1 MAIAVEN
8 FFLDNTTQGTLQ
20 TRVQQMIASGIL
32 SGRFERGEKLPSTRK
47 LANHLGVSRI
57 TVSLAFNELQS
68 NDYLTSKDR
77 SGFYVSKNAPPP
89 PTFSIKTGNQDKVD
103 WAKMIGQRFSIENW
117 PSKPQ
122 NWSSFPYPFIYG
134 QTDQS
139 LFDHSNWRQCALMAL
154 GAKDFSSLTSDYYD
168 QDDIEL
174 IEFILRHSLPRR
186 GITASTDQVLVTMG
200 AQNALWLAAQVLLNQ
215 RRTAAI
221 ENPSY
226 PPLRDIL
233 EQSRCH
239 VAPVNLDE
247 YGLIPDQ
254 IPKETSVIFAT
265 PSHQCPTT
273 ITMPLERRQQLL
285 EIASNLD
292 ALIVEDDYEFEI
304 SSKKSASPALK
315 SLDSEG
321 RVIYVGSFSKSLFPG
336 LRLGYLVGSKPFI
349 SEARAL
355 RASVLRH
362 PPGHIQRTAAHFLR
376 LGHYDALINRMAKQ
390 YSIRRSIMATAIKK
404 YHLEIAG
411 NTSPQGGSSFWMKAP
426 KKLDTDILASRLI
439 KNGVL
444 IEPGKNFFAPPDQPE
459 NYFRLAFSSI
469 NEEKIE
475 NGIRIVA
482 ENIMKL
488 TGSN

>member
-1 MAIAVEN
+1 MAIPVEN
-8 FFLDNTTQGTLQ
+8 FFLDNTTPGTLQ

-32 SGRFERGEKLPSTRK
+32 SGRFEQGEKLPSTRK
-47 LANHLGVSRI
+47 LAEYLGVSRI
-57 TVSLAFNELQS
+57 TVSLAFTELQS
-68 NDYLTSKDR
+68 NDYLISKDR

-89 PTFSIKTGNQDKVD
+89 PSFSEKIGVRDTVD
-103 WAKMIGQRFSIENW
+103 WSKMIGQRFSIENW
-117 PSKPQ
+117 PAKPQ
-122 NWSSFPYPFIYG
+122 NWSSFPFPFIYG
-134 QTDQS
+134 QTDPS

-200 AQNALWLAAQVLLNQ
+200 AQNALWLATQVLLNQ

-233 EQSRCH
+233 DQSRCH
-239 VAPVNLDE
+239 VKAVNLDH

-254 IPKETSVIFAT
+254 IPKETSVIFTT

-273 ITMPLERRQQLL
+273 ITMPLNRRQQLL
-285 EIASNLD
+285 ETASKLD
-292 ALIVEDDYEFEI
+292 ALVVEDDYEFEI

-315 SLDSEG
+315 SLDSDG

-336 LRLGYLVGSKPFI
+336 LRLGYLVGSAPFI

-390 YSIRRSIMATAIKK
+390 YSLRRSTMAAAIKK
-404 YHLEIAG
+404 YQLEIAG
-411 NTSPQGGSSFWMKAP
+411 NSSPEGGSSFWMKAP
-426 KKLDTDILASRLI
+426 KDLDTGILAKSLM
-439 KNGVL
+439 KSGVL
-444 IEPGKNFFAPPDQPE
+444 IEPGKNFFSPTNQLVH
-459 NYFRLAFSSI
+459 YYRLAFSSI

-475 NGIRIVA
+475 GGIKLVA
-482 ENIMKL
+482 SFIKKL
-488 TGSN
+488 TV

>member
-1 MAIAVEN
+1 MAIPVEN
-8 FFLDNTTQGTLQ
+8 FFLDNTTPGTLQ

-32 SGRFERGEKLPSTRK
+32 SGRFEQGEKLPSTRK
-47 LANHLGVSRI
+47 LAEYLGVSRI
-57 TVSLAFNELQS
+57 TVSLAFTELQS
-68 NDYLTSKDR
+68 NDYLISKDR

-89 PTFSIKTGNQDKVD
+89 PSFSEKIGVRDTVD
-103 WAKMIGQRFSIENW
+103 WSKMIGQRFSIENW
-117 PSKPQ
+117 PAKPQ
-122 NWSSFPYPFIYG
+122 NWSSFPFPFIYG
-134 QTDQS
+134 QTDPS

-200 AQNALWLAAQVLLNQ
+200 AQNALWLATQVLLNQ

-233 EQSRCH
+233 DQSRCH
-239 VAPVNLDE
+239 VKAVNLDH

-254 IPKETSVIFAT
+254 IPKETSVIFTT

-273 ITMPLERRQQLL
+273 ITMPLIRRQQLL
-285 EIASNLD
+285 ETASKLD
-292 ALIVEDDYEFEI
+292 ALVVEDDYEFEI

-315 SLDSEG
+315 SLDSDG

-336 LRLGYLVGSKPFI
+336 LRLGYLVGSAPFI

-390 YSIRRSIMATAIKK
+390 YSIRRSTMAAAIKK
-404 YHLEIAG
+404 YQLEIAG
-411 NTSPQGGSSFWMKAP
+411 NSSPEGGSSFWMKAP
-426 KKLDTDILASRLI
+426 KDLDTEILAKSLM

-444 IEPGKNFFAPPDQPE
+444 IEPGKNFFAPPNQLE
-459 NYFRLAFSSI
+459 NYYRLAFSSI

-475 NGIRIVA
+475 GGIKLVA
-482 ENIMKL
+482 DLIKKF
-488 TGSN
+488 TD

>member
-1 MAIAVEN
+1 MAIPVEN
-8 FFLDNTTQGTLQ
+8 FFLDNTTPGTLQ

-32 SGRFERGEKLPSTRK
+32 SGRFEQGEKLPSTRK
-47 LANHLGVSRI
+47 LAEYLGVSRI
-57 TVSLAFNELQS
+57 TVSLAFTELQS
-68 NDYLTSKDR
+68 NDYLISKDR

-89 PTFSIKTGNQDKVD
+89 PSFSEKIGVRDTVD
-103 WAKMIGQRFSIENW
+103 WSKMIGQRFSIENW
-117 PSKPQ
+117 PAKPQ
-122 NWSSFPYPFIYG
+122 NWSSFPFPFIYG
-134 QTDQS
+134 QTDPS

-200 AQNALWLAAQVLLNQ
+200 AQNALWLATQVLLNQ

-233 EQSRCH
+233 DQSRCH
-239 VAPVNLDE
+239 VKAVNLDH

-254 IPKETSVIFAT
+254 IPKETSVIFTT

-273 ITMPLERRQQLL
+273 ITMPLNRRQQLL
-285 EIASNLD
+285 ETASKLN
-292 ALIVEDDYEFEI
+292 ALVVEDDYEFEI

-315 SLDSEG
+315 SLDRDG

-336 LRLGYLVGSKPFI
+336 LRLGYLVGSAPFI

-390 YSIRRSIMATAIKK
+390 YSIRRSTMAAAIKK
-404 YHLEIAG
+404 YQLEIAG
-411 NTSPQGGSSFWMKAP
+411 NSSPEGGSSFWMKAP
-426 KKLDTDILASRLI
+426 KDLDTEILAKSLM

-444 IEPGKNFFAPPDQPE
+444 IEPGKNFFAPPNQLE
-459 NYFRLAFSSI
+459 NYYRLAFSSI

-475 NGIRIVA
+475 GGIKLVA
-482 ENIMKL
+482 DLIKKF
-488 TGSN
+488 TD

>member
-1 MAIAVEN
+1 MAIPVEN
-8 FFLDNTTQGTLQ
+8 FFLDNTTPGTLQ

-32 SGRFERGEKLPSTRK
+32 SGRFEQGEKLPSTRK
-47 LANHLGVSRI
+47 LAEYLGVSRI
-57 TVSLAFNELQS
+57 TVSLAFTELQS
-68 NDYLTSKDR
+68 NDYLISKDR

-89 PTFSIKTGNQDKVD
+89 PSFSEKIGVRDTVD
-103 WAKMIGQRFSIENW
+103 WSKMIGQRFSIENW
-117 PSKPQ
+117 PAKPQ
-122 NWSSFPYPFIYG
+122 NWSSFPFPFIYG
-134 QTDQS
+134 QTDPS

-200 AQNALWLAAQVLLNQ
+200 AQNALWLATQVLLNQ

-233 EQSRCH
+233 DQSRCH
-239 VAPVNLDE
+239 VKAVNLDH

-254 IPKETSVIFAT
+254 IPKETSVIFTT

-273 ITMPLERRQQLL
+273 ITMPLNRRQQLL
-285 EIASNLD
+285 ETASKLD
-292 ALIVEDDYEFEI
+292 ALVVEDDYEFEI

-315 SLDSEG
+315 SLDSDG

-336 LRLGYLVGSKPFI
+336 LRLGYLVGSAPFI

-390 YSIRRSIMATAIKK
+390 YSIRRSKMAAAIKK
-404 YHLEIAG
+404 HRLEIAG
-411 NTSPQGGSSFWMKAP
+411 NSSPEGGSSFWMKAP
-426 KKLDTDILASRLI
+426 KDLDTEILAKSLM

-444 IEPGKNFFAPPDQPE
+444 IEPGKKFFAPPNQLE
-459 NYFRLAFSSI
+459 NYYRLAFSSI

-475 NGIRIVA
+475 GGIKLVA
-482 ENIMKL
+482 DLIKKF
-488 TGSN
+488 TD

>member
-1 MAIAVEN
+1 MAIPVEN
-8 FFLDNTTQGTLQ
+8 FFLDNTTPGTLQ

-32 SGRFERGEKLPSTRK
+32 SGRFEKGDKLPSTRK
-47 LANHLGVSRI
+47 LAEYLGVSRI
-57 TVSLAFNELQS
+57 TISLAFTELQS
-68 NDYLTSKDR
+68 NDYLISKDR

-89 PTFSIKTGNQDKVD
+89 PSFSDKIGVRDTVD
-103 WAKMIGQRFSIENW
+103 WSKMIGQRFSIENW
-117 PSKPQ
+117 PAKPQ
-122 NWSSFPYPFIYG
+122 NWSSFPFPFIYG
-134 QTDQS
+134 QTDPS

-200 AQNALWLAAQVLLNQ
+200 AQNALWLATQVLLNQ

-233 EQSRCH
+233 DQSRCH
-239 VAPVNLDE
+239 VKAVNLDH

-254 IPKETSVIFAT
+254 IPKETSVIFTT

-273 ITMPLERRQQLL
+273 ITMPLNRRQQLL
-285 EIASNLD
+285 ETASKLD
-292 ALIVEDDYEFEI
+292 ALVVEDDYEFEI

-315 SLDSEG
+315 SLDSDG

-336 LRLGYLVGSKPFI
+336 LRLGYLVGSAPFI

-390 YSIRRSIMATAIKK
+390 YSIRRSTMAAAIKK
-404 YHLEIAG
+404 YQLEIAG
-411 NTSPQGGSSFWMKAP
+411 NSSPEGGSSFWMKAP
-426 KKLDTDILASRLI
+426 KDLDTEILAKSLM

-444 IEPGKNFFAPPDQPE
+444 IEPGKNFFAPPNQLE
-459 NYFRLAFSSI
+459 NYYRLAFSSI

-475 NGIRIVA
+475 GGIKLVA
-482 ENIMKL
+482 DLIKKF
-488 TGSN
+488 TD

>member
-1 MAIAVEN
+1 MAIPVEN
-8 FFLDNTTQGTLQ
+8 FFLDNTTPGTLQ

-32 SGRFERGEKLPSTRK
+32 SGRFEQGEKLPSTRK
-47 LANHLGVSRI
+47 LAEYLGVSRI
-57 TVSLAFNELQS
+57 TVSLAFTELQS
-68 NDYLTSKDR
+68 NDYLISKDR

-89 PTFSIKTGNQDKVD
+89 PSFSEKIGVRDTVD
-103 WAKMIGQRFSIENW
+103 WSKMIGQRFSIENW
-117 PSKPQ
+117 PAKPQ
-122 NWSSFPYPFIYG
+122 NWSSFPFPFIYG
-134 QTDQS
+134 QTDPS

-200 AQNALWLAAQVLLNQ
+200 AQNALWLATQVLLNQ

-233 EQSRCH
+233 DQSRCH
-239 VAPVNLDE
+239 VKAVNLDH

-254 IPKETSVIFAT
+254 IPKETSVIFTT

-273 ITMPLERRQQLL
+273 ITMPLNRRQQLL
-285 EIASNLD
+285 ETASKLD
-292 ALIVEDDYEFEI
+292 ALVVEDDYEFEI
-304 SSKKSASPALK
+304 SSKKLASPALK
-315 SLDSEG
+315 SLDSDG

-336 LRLGYLVGSKPFI
+336 LRLGYLVGSAPFI

-390 YSIRRSIMATAIKK
+390 YSIRRSTMAEAIKK
-404 YHLEIAG
+404 YQLEIAG
-411 NTSPQGGSSFWMKAP
+411 NSSPEGGSSFWMKAP
-426 KKLDTDILASRLI
+426 KDLDTEILAKSLM

-444 IEPGKNFFAPPDQPE
+444 IEPGKNFFAPPNQLE
-459 NYFRLAFSSI
+459 NYYRLAFSSI

-475 NGIRIVA
+475 GGIKLVA
-482 ENIMKL
+482 DFIKKF
-488 TGSN
+488 TD

>member
-1 MAIAVEN
+1 MAIPVEN
-8 FFLDNTTQGTLQ
+8 FFLDNTTPGTLQ

-32 SGRFERGEKLPSTRK
+32 SGRFEQGEKLPSTRK
-47 LANHLGVSRI
+47 LAEYLGVSRI
-57 TVSLAFNELQS
+57 TVSLAFTELQS
-68 NDYLTSKDR
+68 NDYLISKDR

-89 PTFSIKTGNQDKVD
+89 PSFSEKIGVRDTVD
-103 WAKMIGQRFSIENW
+103 WSKMIGQRFSIENW
-117 PSKPQ
+117 PAKPK
-122 NWSSFPYPFIYG
+122 NWSSFPFPFIYG
-134 QTDQS
+134 QTDPS

-200 AQNALWLAAQVLLNQ
+200 AQNALWLATQVLLNQ

-233 EQSRCH
+233 DQSRCH
-239 VAPVNLDE
+239 VKAVNLDQ

-254 IPKETSVIFAT
+254 IPKETSVIFTT

-273 ITMPLERRQQLL
+273 ITMPLNRRQQLL
-285 EIASNLD
+285 ETASKLD
-292 ALIVEDDYEFEI
+292 ALVVEDDYEFEI

-315 SLDSEG
+315 SLDSDG

-336 LRLGYLVGSKPFI
+336 LRLGYLVGSAPFI

-390 YSIRRSIMATAIKK
+390 YSIRRSTMAAAIKK
-404 YHLEIAG
+404 YQLEIAG
-411 NTSPQGGSSFWMKAP
+411 NSSPEGGSSFWMKAP
-426 KKLDTDILASRLI
+426 KDLDTEILAKSLM

-444 IEPGKNFFAPPDQPE
+444 IEPGKNFFAPPNQLE
-459 NYFRLAFSSI
+459 NYYRLAFSSI

-475 NGIRIVA
+475 GGIKLVA
-482 ENIMKL
+482 DLIKKF
-488 TGSN
+488 TD

>member
-1 MAIAVEN
+1 MAIPVEN
-8 FFLDNTTQGTLQ
+8 FFLDNTTPGTLQ

-32 SGRFERGEKLPSTRK
+32 SGRFEQGEKLPSTRK
-47 LANHLGVSRI
+47 LAEYLGVSRI
-57 TVSLAFNELQS
+57 TVSLAFTELQS
-68 NDYLTSKDR
+68 NDYLISKDR

-89 PTFSIKTGNQDKVD
+89 PSFSEKIGVRDTVD
-103 WAKMIGQRFSIENW
+103 WSKMIGQRFSIENW
-117 PSKPQ
+117 PAKPQ
-122 NWSSFPYPFIYG
+122 NWSSFPFPFIYG
-134 QTDQS
+134 QTDPS

-200 AQNALWLAAQVLLNQ
+200 AQNALWLATQVLLNQ

-233 EQSRCH
+233 DQSRCH
-239 VAPVNLDE
+239 VKAVNLDH

-254 IPKETSVIFAT
+254 IPKETSVIFTT

-273 ITMPLERRQQLL
+273 ITMPLNRRQQLL
-285 EIASNLD
+285 ETASKLD
-292 ALIVEDDYEFEI
+292 ALVVEDDYEFEI

-315 SLDSEG
+315 SLDSDG

-336 LRLGYLVGSKPFI
+336 LRLGYLVGSAPFI

-376 LGHYDALINRMAKQ
+376 LGHYDALINRMSKQ
-390 YSIRRSIMATAIKK
+390 YSIRRSKMAAAIKK
-404 YHLEIAG
+404 YQLEIAG
-411 NTSPQGGSSFWMKAP
+411 NSSPEGGSSFWMKAP
-426 KKLDTDILASRLI
+426 KDLDTEILAKSLM

-444 IEPGKNFFAPPDQPE
+444 IEPGKNFFAPPNQLE
-459 NYFRLAFSSI
+459 NYYRLAFSSI

-475 NGIRIVA
+475 GGIKLVA
-482 ENIMKL
+482 DLIKKF
-488 TGSN
+488 TD

>member
-1 MAIAVEN
+1 MAIPVEN
-8 FFLDNTTQGTLQ
+8 FFLDNTTPGTLQ

-32 SGRFERGEKLPSTRK
+32 SGRFEQGEKLPSTRK
-47 LANHLGVSRI
+47 LAEYLGVSRI
-57 TVSLAFNELQS
+57 TVSLAFTELQS
-68 NDYLTSKDR
+68 NDYLISKDR

-89 PTFSIKTGNQDKVD
+89 PSFSEKIGVRDTVD
-103 WAKMIGQRFSIENW
+103 WSKMIGQRFSIENW
-117 PSKPQ
+117 PAKPQ
-122 NWSSFPYPFIYG
+122 NWSSFPFPFIYG
-134 QTDQS
+134 QTDPS

-200 AQNALWLAAQVLLNQ
+200 AQNALWLATQVLLNQ

-233 EQSRCH
+233 DQSRCH
-239 VAPVNLDE
+239 VKAVNLDH

-254 IPKETSVIFAT
+254 IPKETSVIFTT

-273 ITMPLERRQQLL
+273 ITMPLNRRQQLL
-285 EIASNLD
+285 ETASKLN
-292 ALIVEDDYEFEI
+292 ALVVEDDYEFEI

-315 SLDSEG
+315 SLDSDG

-336 LRLGYLVGSKPFI
+336 LRLGYLVGSAPFI

-390 YSIRRSIMATAIKK
+390 YSIRRSTMAEAIKK
-404 YHLEIAG
+404 YQLEIAG
-411 NTSPQGGSSFWMKAP
+411 NSSPEGGSSFWMKAP
-426 KKLDTDILASRLI
+426 KDLDTEILAKSLM

-444 IEPGKNFFAPPDQPE
+444 IEPGKNFFAPPNQLE
-459 NYFRLAFSSI
+459 NYYRLAFSSI

-475 NGIRIVA
+475 GGIKLVA
-482 ENIMKL
+482 DFIKKF
-488 TGSN
+488 TD

>member
-1 MAIAVEN
+1 MAIPVEN
-8 FFLDNTTQGTLQ
+8 FFLDNTTPGTLQ

-32 SGRFERGEKLPSTRK
+32 SGRFEQGEKLPSTRK
-47 LANHLGVSRI
+47 LAEYLGVSRI
-57 TVSLAFNELQS
+57 TVSLAFTELQS
-68 NDYLTSKDR
+68 NDYLISKDR

-89 PTFSIKTGNQDKVD
+89 PSFSEEIGVRDTVD
-103 WAKMIGQRFSIENW
+103 WSKMIGQRFSIENW
-117 PSKPQ
+117 PAKPK
-122 NWSSFPYPFIYG
+122 NWSSFPCPFIYG
-134 QTDQS
+134 QTDPS

-200 AQNALWLAAQVLLNQ
+200 AQNALWLATQVLLNQ

-233 EQSRCH
+233 DQSRCH
-239 VAPVNLDE
+239 VKAVNLDH

-254 IPKETSVIFAT
+254 IPKETSVIFTT

-273 ITMPLERRQQLL
+273 ITMPLNRRQQLL
-285 EIASNLD
+285 ETASKLD
-292 ALIVEDDYEFEI
+292 ALVVEDDYEFEI

-315 SLDSEG
+315 SLDSDG

-336 LRLGYLVGSKPFI
+336 LRLGYLVGSAPFI

-390 YSIRRSIMATAIKK
+390 YSIRRSTMAAAIKK
-404 YHLEIAG
+404 YQLEIAG
-411 NTSPQGGSSFWMKAP
+411 NSSPEGGSSFWMKAP
-426 KKLDTDILASRLI
+426 KDLDTEILAKSLM

-444 IEPGKNFFAPPDQPE
+444 IEPGKNFFAPPNQLE
-459 NYFRLAFSSI
+459 NYYRLAFSSI

-475 NGIRIVA
+475 GGIKLVA
-482 ENIMKL
+482 DLIKKF
-488 TGSN
+488 TD

>member
-1 MAIAVEN
+1 MAIPVEN
-8 FFLDNTTQGTLQ
+8 FFLDNTTPGTLQ

-32 SGRFERGEKLPSTRK
+32 SGRFEQGEKLPSTRK
-47 LANHLGVSRI
+47 LAEYLGVSRI
-57 TVSLAFNELQS
+57 TVSLAFTELQS
-68 NDYLTSKDR
+68 NDYLISKDR

-89 PTFSIKTGNQDKVD
+89 PSFSEKIGVRDTVD
-103 WAKMIGQRFSIENW
+103 WSKMIGQRFSIENW
-117 PSKPQ
+117 PAKPQ
-122 NWSSFPYPFIYG
+122 NWSSFPFPFIDA
-134 QTDQS
+134 QTDPS

-200 AQNALWLAAQVLLNQ
+200 AQNALWLATQVLLNQ

-233 EQSRCH
+233 DQSRCH
-239 VAPVNLDE
+239 VKAVNLDH

-254 IPKETSVIFAT
+254 IPKETSVIFTT

-273 ITMPLERRQQLL
+273 ITMPLNRRQQLL
-285 EIASNLD
+285 ETASKLD
-292 ALIVEDDYEFEI
+292 ALVVEDDYEFEI

-315 SLDSEG
+315 SLDSDG

-336 LRLGYLVGSKPFI
+336 LRLGYLVGSAPFI

-390 YSIRRSIMATAIKK
+390 YSIRRSTMAAAIKK
-404 YHLEIAG
+404 HQLEIAG
-411 NTSPQGGSSFWMKAP
+411 NSSPEGGSSFWMKAP
-426 KKLDTDILASRLI
+426 KDLDTEILAKSLM

-444 IEPGKNFFAPPDQPE
+444 IEPGKNFFAPPNQLE
-459 NYFRLAFSSI
+459 NYYRLAFSSI

-475 NGIRIVA
+475 GGIKLVA
-482 ENIMKL
+482 DLIKKF
-488 TGSN
+488 TD

>member
-1 MAIAVEN
+1 MAIPVEN
-8 FFLDNTTQGTLQ
+8 FFLDNTTPGTLQ

-32 SGRFERGEKLPSTRK
+32 SGRFEQGEKLPSTRK
-47 LANHLGVSRI
+47 LAEYLGVSRI
-57 TVSLAFNELQS
+57 TVSLAFTELQS
-68 NDYLTSKDR
+68 NDYLISKDR

-89 PTFSIKTGNQDKVD
+89 PSFSEKIGVRDTVD
-103 WAKMIGQRFSIENW
+103 WSKMIGQRFSIENW
-117 PSKPQ
+117 PAKPQ
-122 NWSSFPYPFIYG
+122 NWSSFPFPFIYG
-134 QTDQS
+134 QTDPS

-200 AQNALWLAAQVLLNQ
+200 AQNALWLATQVLLNQ

-233 EQSRCH
+233 DQSRCH
-239 VAPVNLDE
+239 VKAVNLDH

-254 IPKETSVIFAT
+254 IPKETSVIFTT

-273 ITMPLERRQQLL
+273 ITMPLNRRQQLL
-285 EIASNLD
+285 ETASKLD
-292 ALIVEDDYEFEI
+292 ALVVEDDYEFEI

-315 SLDSEG
+315 SLDRDG

-336 LRLGYLVGSKPFI
+336 LRLGYLVGSAPFI

-390 YSIRRSIMATAIKK
+390 YSIRRSTMAAAIKK
-404 YHLEIAG
+404 YQLEIAG
-411 NTSPQGGSSFWMKAP
+411 NSSPEGGSSFWMKAP
-426 KKLDTDILASRLI
+426 KDLDTEILAKSLM

-444 IEPGKNFFAPPDQPE
+444 IEPGKNFFAPPNQLE
-459 NYFRLAFSSI
+459 NYYRLAFSSI

-475 NGIRIVA
+475 GGIKLVA
-482 ENIMKL
+482 DLIKKF
-488 TGSN
+488 TD

>member
-1 MAIAVEN
+1 MAIPVEN
-8 FFLDNTTQGTLQ
+8 FFLDNTTPGTLQ

-32 SGRFERGEKLPSTRK
+32 SGRFGKGDKLPSTRK
-47 LANHLGVSRI
+47 LAEYLGVSRI
-57 TVSLAFNELQS
+57 TISLAFTELQS
-68 NDYLTSKDR
+68 NDYLISKDR

-89 PTFSIKTGNQDKVD
+89 PSFSEKIGVRDTVD
-103 WAKMIGQRFSIENW
+103 WSKMIGQRFSIENW
-117 PSKPQ
+117 PAKPQ
-122 NWSSFPYPFIYG
+122 NWSSFPFPFIYG
-134 QTDQS
+134 QTDPS

-200 AQNALWLAAQVLLNQ
+200 AQNALWLATQVLLNQ

-233 EQSRCH
+233 DQSRCH
-239 VAPVNLDE
+239 VKAVNLDH

-254 IPKETSVIFAT
+254 IPKETSVIFTT

-273 ITMPLERRQQLL
+273 ITMPLNRRQQLL
-285 EIASNLD
+285 ETASKLD
-292 ALIVEDDYEFEI
+292 ALVVEDDYEFEI

-315 SLDSEG
+315 SLDSDG

-336 LRLGYLVGSKPFI
+336 LRLGYLVGSAPFI

-390 YSIRRSIMATAIKK
+390 YSIRRSTMAAAIKK
-404 YHLEIAG
+404 YQLEIAG
-411 NTSPQGGSSFWMKAP
+411 NSSPEGGSSFWMKAP
-426 KKLDTDILASRLI
+426 KDLDTEILAKSLM

-444 IEPGKNFFAPPDQPE
+444 IEPGKNFFAPPNQLE
-459 NYFRLAFSSI
+459 NYYRLAFSSI

-475 NGIRIVA
+475 GGIKLVA
-482 ENIMKL
+482 DLIKKF
-488 TGSN
+488 TD

>member
-1 MAIAVEN
+1 MAIPVEN
-8 FFLDNTTQGTLQ
+8 FFLDNTTPGTLQ

-32 SGRFERGEKLPSTRK
+32 SGRFEQGEKLPSTRK
-47 LANHLGVSRI
+47 LAEYLGVSRI
-57 TVSLAFNELQS
+57 TVSLAFTELQS
-68 NDYLTSKDR
+68 NDYLISKDR

-89 PTFSIKTGNQDKVD
+89 PSFSEKIGVRDTVD
-103 WAKMIGQRFSIENW
+103 WSKMIGQRFSIENW
-117 PSKPQ
+117 PAKPQ
-122 NWSSFPYPFIYG
+122 NWSSFPFPFIYG
-134 QTDQS
+134 QTDPS

-200 AQNALWLAAQVLLNQ
+200 AQNALWLATQVLLNQ

-233 EQSRCH
+233 DQSRCH
-239 VAPVNLDE
+239 VKAVNLDH

-254 IPKETSVIFAT
+254 IPKETSVIFTT

-273 ITMPLERRQQLL
+273 ITMPLNRRQQLL
-285 EIASNLD
+285 ETASKLD
-292 ALIVEDDYEFEI
+292 ALVVEDDYEFEI
-304 SSKKSASPALK
+304 SSKKLASPALK
-315 SLDSEG
+315 SLDSDG

-336 LRLGYLVGSKPFI
+336 LRLGYLVGSAPFI

-390 YSIRRSIMATAIKK
+390 YSIRRSTMAEAIKK
-404 YHLEIAG
+404 YQLEIAG
-411 NTSPQGGSSFWMKAP
+411 NSSPEGGSSFWMKAP
-426 KKLDTDILASRLI
+426 KDLDTEILAKSLM

-444 IEPGKNFFAPPDQPE
+444 IEPGKNFFAPPNQLE
-459 NYFRLAFSSI
+459 NYYRLAFSSI

-475 NGIRIVA
+475 GGIKLVA
-482 ENIMKL
+482 DLIKKF
-488 TGSN
+488 TD

>member
-1 MAIAVEN
+1 MAIPVEN
-8 FFLDNTTQGTLQ
+8 FFLDNTTPGTLQ

-32 SGRFERGEKLPSTRK
+32 SGRFEQGEKLPSTRK
-47 LANHLGVSRI
+47 LAEYLGVSRI
-57 TVSLAFNELQS
+57 TVSLAFTELQS
-68 NDYLTSKDR
+68 NDYLISKDR
-77 SGFYVSKNAPPP
+77 SGFYVSKNAPTPP
-89 PTFSIKTGNQDKVD
+89 SFSEKIGGRDTVD
-103 WAKMIGQRFSIENW
+103 WSKMIGQRFSIENW
-117 PSKPQ
+117 PAKPQ
-122 NWSSFPYPFIYG
+122 NWSSFPFPFIYG
-134 QTDQS
+134 QTDPS

-200 AQNALWLAAQVLLNQ
+200 AQNALWLATQVLLNQ

-233 EQSRCH
+233 DQSRCH
-239 VAPVNLDE
+239 VKAVNLDH

-254 IPKETSVIFAT
+254 IPKETSVIFTT

-273 ITMPLERRQQLL
+273 ITMPLNRRQQLL
-285 EIASNLD
+285 ETASKLD

-336 LRLGYLVGSKPFI
+336 LRLGYLVGSAPFI

-390 YSIRRSIMATAIKK
+390 YSIRRSTMAAAIEK
-404 YHLEIAG
+404 YQLEIAG
-411 NTSPQGGSSFWMKAP
+411 NSSPEGGSSFWMKAP
-426 KKLDTDILASRLI
+426 KDLDTEILAKSLM

-444 IEPGKNFFAPPDQPE
+444 IEPGKNFFAPPNKLE
-459 NYFRLAFSSI
+459 NYYRLAFSSI

-475 NGIRIVA
+475 GGIKLVA
-482 ENIMKL
+482 DFIKKL
-488 TGSN
+488 TD

>member
-1 MAIAVEN
+1 MAIPVEN
-8 FFLDNTTQGTLQ
+8 FFLDNTTPGTLQ

-32 SGRFERGEKLPSTRK
+32 SGRFEQGDKLPSTRK
-47 LANHLGVSRI
+47 LAEYLGVSRI
-57 TVSLAFNELQS
+57 TISLAFTELQS
-68 NDYLTSKDR
+68 NDYLISKDR

-89 PTFSIKTGNQDKVD
+89 PSFSEKIGVRDTVD
-103 WAKMIGQRFSIENW
+103 WSKMIGQRFSIENW
-117 PSKPQ
+117 PAKPQ
-122 NWSSFPYPFIYG
+122 NWSSFPFPFIYG
-134 QTDQS
+134 QTDPS

-200 AQNALWLAAQVLLNQ
+200 AQNALWLATQVLLNQ

-233 EQSRCH
+233 DQSRCH
-239 VAPVNLDE
+239 VKAVNLDQ

-254 IPKETSVIFAT
+254 IPEETSVIFTT

-273 ITMPLERRQQLL
+273 ITMPLNRRQQLL
-285 EIASNLD
+285 ETASKLD
-292 ALIVEDDYEFEI
+292 ALVVEDDYEFEI

-315 SLDSEG
+315 SLDSDG

-336 LRLGYLVGSKPFI
+336 LRLGYLVGSAPFI

-390 YSIRRSIMATAIKK
+390 YSIRRSTMAAAIKK
-404 YHLEIAG
+404 YQLEIAG
-411 NTSPQGGSSFWMKAP
+411 NSSPEGGSSFWMKAP
-426 KKLDTDILASRLI
+426 KDLDTEILAKSLM

-444 IEPGKNFFAPPDQPE
+444 IEPGKNFFAPPNQLE
-459 NYFRLAFSSI
+459 NYYRLAFSSI

-475 NGIRIVA
+475 GGIKLVA
-482 ENIMKL
+482 DLIKKF
-488 TGSN
+488 TD

>member
-1 MAIAVEN
+1 MAIPVEN
-8 FFLDNTTQGTLQ
+8 FFLDNTTPGTLQ

-32 SGRFERGEKLPSTRK
+32 SGRFEQGEKLPSTRK
-47 LANHLGVSRI
+47 LAEYLGVSRI
-57 TVSLAFNELQS
+57 TVSLAFTELQS
-68 NDYLTSKDR
+68 NDYLISKDR

-89 PTFSIKTGNQDKVD
+89 PSFSEKIGVRDTVD
-103 WAKMIGQRFSIENW
+103 WSKMIGQRFSIENW
-117 PSKPQ
+117 PAKPQ
-122 NWSSFPYPFIYG
+122 NWSSFPFPFIYG
-134 QTDQS
+134 QTDPS

-200 AQNALWLAAQVLLNQ
+200 AQNALWLATQVLLNQ

-233 EQSRCH
+233 DQSRCH
-239 VAPVNLDE
+239 VKAVNLDH

-254 IPKETSVIFAT
+254 IPKETSVIFTT

-273 ITMPLERRQQLL
+273 ITMPLNRRQQLL
-285 EIASNLD
+285 ETASKLN
-292 ALIVEDDYEFEI
+292 ALVVEDDYEFEI
-304 SSKKSASPALK
+304 SSKKLASPALK
-315 SLDSEG
+315 SLDSDG

-336 LRLGYLVGSKPFI
+336 LRLGYLVGSAPFI

-390 YSIRRSIMATAIKK
+390 YSIRRSTMAEAIKK
-404 YHLEIAG
+404 YQLEIAG
-411 NTSPQGGSSFWMKAP
+411 NSSPEGGSSFWMKAP
-426 KKLDTDILASRLI
+426 KDLDTEILAKSLM

-444 IEPGKNFFAPPDQPE
+444 IEPGKNFFAPPNQLE
-459 NYFRLAFSSI
+459 NYYRLAFSSI

-475 NGIRIVA
+475 GGIKLVA
-482 ENIMKL
+482 DFIKKF
-488 TGSN
+488 TD

>member
-1 MAIAVEN
+1 MAIPVEN
-8 FFLDNTTQGTLQ
+8 FFLDNTTPGTLQ

-32 SGRFERGEKLPSTRK
+32 SGRFEQGEKLPSTRK
-47 LANHLGVSRI
+47 LAEYLGVSRI
-57 TVSLAFNELQS
+57 TVSLAFTELQS
-68 NDYLTSKDR
+68 NDYLISKDR

-89 PTFSIKTGNQDKVD
+89 PSFSEKIGVRDTVD
-103 WAKMIGQRFSIENW
+103 WSKMIGQRFSIENW
-117 PSKPQ
+117 PAKPQ
-122 NWSSFPYPFIYG
+122 NWSSFPFPFIYG
-134 QTDQS
+134 QTDPS
-139 LFDHSNWRQCALMAL
+139 LFDHSNWRQCALMSL
-154 GAKDFSSLTSDYYD
+154 GAKDFSSLTSYYYD
-168 QDDIEL
+168 QDAIEL
-174 IEFILRHSLPRR
+174 LEFILRHSLPRR

-200 AQNALWLAAQVLLNQ
+200 AQNALWLATQVLLNQ

-233 EQSRCH
+233 DQSRCH
-239 VAPVNLDE
+239 VKAVNLDH

-254 IPKETSVIFAT
+254 IPKETSVIFTT

-273 ITMPLERRQQLL
+273 ITMPLNRRQQLL
-285 EIASNLD
+285 ETASKLD
-292 ALIVEDDYEFEI
+292 ALVVEDDYEFEI

-315 SLDSEG
+315 SLDSDG

-336 LRLGYLVGSKPFI
+336 LRLGYLVGSAPFI

-390 YSIRRSIMATAIKK
+390 YSIRRSTMAAAIKK
-404 YHLEIAG
+404 YQLEIAG
-411 NTSPQGGSSFWMKAP
+411 NSSPEGGSSFWMKAP
-426 KKLDTDILASRLI
+426 KDLDTEILAKSLM

-444 IEPGKNFFAPPDQPE
+444 IEPGKNFFAPPNQLE
-459 NYFRLAFSSI
+459 NYYRLAFSSI

-475 NGIRIVA
+475 GGIKLVA
-482 ENIMKL
+482 DLIKKF
-488 TGSN
+488 TD

>member
-1 MAIAVEN
+1 MAIPVEN
-8 FFLDNTTQGTLQ
+8 FFLDNTTPGTLQ

-32 SGRFERGEKLPSTRK
+32 SGRFEQGEKLPSTRK
-47 LANHLGVSRI
+47 LAEYLGVSRI
-57 TVSLAFNELQS
+57 TVSLAFTELQS
-68 NDYLTSKDR
+68 NDYLISKDR

-89 PTFSIKTGNQDKVD
+89 PTFSEKIGGRDTVD
-103 WAKMIGQRFSIENW
+103 WSKMIGQRFSIENW
-117 PSKPQ
+117 PAKPQ
-122 NWSSFPYPFIYG
+122 NWSSFPFPFIYG
-134 QTDQS
+134 QTDPS

-200 AQNALWLAAQVLLNQ
+200 AQNALWLATQVLLNQ

-233 EQSRCH
+233 DQSRCH
-239 VAPVNLDE
+239 VKAVNLDH

-254 IPKETSVIFAT
+254 IPKETSVIFTT

-273 ITMPLERRQQLL
+273 ITMPLNRRQQLL
-285 EIASNLD
+285 ETASKLD
-292 ALIVEDDYEFEI
+292 ALVVEDDYEFEI

-315 SLDSEG
+315 SLDSDG

-336 LRLGYLVGSKPFI
+336 LRLGYLVGSAPFI

-390 YSIRRSIMATAIKK
+390 YSIRRSTMAAAIKK
-404 YHLEIAG
+404 YQLEIAG
-411 NTSPQGGSSFWMKAP
+411 NSSPEGGSSFWMKAP
-426 KKLDTDILASRLI
+426 KDLDTEILAKSLM

-444 IEPGKNFFAPPDQPE
+444 IEPGKNFFAPPNQLE
-459 NYFRLAFSSI
+459 NYYRLAFSSI

-475 NGIRIVA
+475 GGIKLVA
-482 ENIMKL
+482 DLIKKF
-488 TGSN
+488 TD

>member
-1 MAIAVEN
+1 MAIPVEN
-8 FFLDNTTQGTLQ
+8 FFLDNTTPGTLQ

-32 SGRFERGEKLPSTRK
+32 SGRFEQGEKLPSTRK
-47 LANHLGVSRI
+47 LAEYLGVSRI
-57 TVSLAFNELQS
+57 TVSLAFTELQS
-68 NDYLTSKDR
+68 NDYLISKDR

-89 PTFSIKTGNQDKVD
+89 PSFSEKIGGRDTVD
-103 WAKMIGQRFSIENW
+103 WSKMIGQRFSIENW
-117 PSKPQ
+117 PAKPQ
-122 NWSSFPYPFIYG
+122 NWSSFPFPFIYG
-134 QTDQS
+134 QTDPS

-200 AQNALWLAAQVLLNQ
+200 AQNALWLATQVLLNQ

-233 EQSRCH
+233 DQSRCH
-239 VAPVNLDE
+239 VKAVNLDH

-254 IPKETSVIFAT
+254 IPKETSVIFTT

-273 ITMPLERRQQLL
+273 ITMPLNRRQQLL
-285 EIASNLD
+285 ETASKLD
-292 ALIVEDDYEFEI
+292 ALVVEDDYEFEI

-315 SLDSEG
+315 SLDSDG

-336 LRLGYLVGSKPFI
+336 LRLGYLVGSAPFI

-390 YSIRRSIMATAIKK
+390 YSIRRSTMAAAIKK
-404 YHLEIAG
+404 YQLEIAG
-411 NTSPQGGSSFWMKAP
+411 NSSPEGGSSFWMKAP
-426 KKLDTDILASRLI
+426 KDLDTEILAKSLM

-444 IEPGKNFFAPPDQPE
+444 IEPGKNFFAPPNQLE
-459 NYFRLAFSSI
+459 NYYRLAFSSI

-475 NGIRIVA
+475 GCIKLVA
-482 ENIMKL
+482 DLIKKF
-488 TGSN
+488 TD

>member
-1 MAIAVEN
+1 MAIPVEN
-8 FFLDNTTQGTLQ
+8 FFLDNTTPGTLQ

-32 SGRFERGEKLPSTRK
+32 SGRFEQGEKLPSTRK
-47 LANHLGVSRI
+47 LAEYLGVSRI
-57 TVSLAFNELQS
+57 TVSLAFTELQS
-68 NDYLTSKDR
+68 NDYLISKDR

-89 PTFSIKTGNQDKVD
+89 PSFSEKIGVRDTVD
-103 WAKMIGQRFSIENW
+103 WSKMIGQRFSIENW
-117 PSKPQ
+117 PTKPQ
-122 NWSSFPYPFIYG
+122 NWSSFPFPFIYG
-134 QTDQS
+134 QTDPS

-200 AQNALWLAAQVLLNQ
+200 AQNALWLATQVLLNQ

-233 EQSRCH
+233 DQSRCH
-239 VAPVNLDE
+239 VKAVNLDH

-254 IPKETSVIFAT
+254 IPKETSVIFTT

-273 ITMPLERRQQLL
+273 ITMPLNRRQQLL
-285 EIASNLD
+285 ETASKLD
-292 ALIVEDDYEFEI
+292 ALVVEDDYEFEI

-315 SLDSEG
+315 SLDRDG

-336 LRLGYLVGSKPFI
+336 LRLGYLVGSAPFI

-390 YSIRRSIMATAIKK
+390 YSIRRSTMAAAIKK
-404 YHLEIAG
+404 YQLEIAG
-411 NTSPQGGSSFWMKAP
+411 NSSPEGGSSFWMKAP
-426 KKLDTDILASRLI
+426 KDLDTEILAKSLM

-444 IEPGKNFFAPPDQPE
+444 IEPGKNFFAPPNQLE
-459 NYFRLAFSSI
+459 NYYRLAFSSI

-475 NGIRIVA
+475 GGIKLVA
-482 ENIMKL
+482 DLIKKF
-488 TGSN
+488 TD

>member
-1 MAIAVEN
+1 MAIPVEN
-8 FFLDNTTQGTLQ
+8 FFLDNTTPGTLQ

-32 SGRFERGEKLPSTRK
+32 SGRFEQGEKLPSTRK
-47 LANHLGVSRI
+47 LAEYLGVSRI
-57 TVSLAFNELQS
+57 TVSLAFTELQS
-68 NDYLTSKDR
+68 NDYLISKDR
-77 SGFYVSKNAPPP
+77 SGFYVSKNAPSPP
-89 PTFSIKTGNQDKVD
+89 SFSEKIGVRDTVD
-103 WAKMIGQRFSIENW
+103 WSKMIGQRFSIENW
-117 PSKPQ
+117 PAKPQ
-122 NWSSFPYPFIYG
+122 NWSSFPFPFIYG
-134 QTDQS
+134 QTDPS

-200 AQNALWLAAQVLLNQ
+200 AQNALWLATQVLLNQ

-233 EQSRCH
+233 DQSRCH
-239 VAPVNLDE
+239 VKAVNLDH

-254 IPKETSVIFAT
+254 IPKETSVIFTT

-273 ITMPLERRQQLL
+273 ITMPLNRRQQLL
-285 EIASNLD
+285 ETSSKLD
-292 ALIVEDDYEFEI
+292 ALVVEDDYEFEI

-315 SLDSEG
+315 SLDSDG

-336 LRLGYLVGSKPFI
+336 LRLGYLVGSAPFI

-390 YSIRRSIMATAIKK
+390 YSIRRFTMAEAIKK
-404 YHLEIAG
+404 YQLEIAG
-411 NTSPQGGSSFWMKAP
+411 NSSPEGGSSFWMKAP
-426 KKLDTDILASRLI
+426 KDLDTEILAKSLM

-444 IEPGKNFFAPPDQPE
+444 IEPGKNFFAPPNQLE
-459 NYFRLAFSSI
+459 NYYRLAFSSI

-475 NGIRIVA
+475 GGIKLVA
-482 ENIMKL
+482 DLIKKF
-488 TGSN
+488 TD

>member
-1 MAIAVEN
+1 MAIPVEN
-8 FFLDNTTQGTLQ
+8 FFLDNTTPGTLQ

-32 SGRFERGEKLPSTRK
+32 SGRFEQGEKLPSTRK
-47 LANHLGVSRI
+47 LAEYLGVSRI
-57 TVSLAFNELQS
+57 TVSLAFTELQS
-68 NDYLTSKDR
+68 NDYLISKDR

-89 PTFSIKTGNQDKVD
+89 PSFSEKIGVRDTVD
-103 WAKMIGQRFSIENW
+103 WSKMIGQRFSIENW
-117 PSKPQ
+117 PAKPQ
-122 NWSSFPYPFIYG
+122 NWSSFPFPFIYG
-134 QTDQS
+134 QTDPS

-200 AQNALWLAAQVLLNQ
+200 AQNALWLATQVLLNQ

-233 EQSRCH
+233 DQSRCH
-239 VAPVNLDE
+239 VKAVNLDH

-254 IPKETSVIFAT
+254 IPKETSVIFTT

-273 ITMPLERRQQLL
+273 ITMPLNRRQQLL
-285 EIASNLD
+285 ETASKLN
-292 ALIVEDDYEFEI
+292 ALVVEDDYEFEI
-304 SSKKSASPALK
+304 SSKKLASPALK
-315 SLDSEG
+315 SLDSDG

-336 LRLGYLVGSKPFI
+336 LRLGYLVGSAPFI

-376 LGHYDALINRMAKQ
+376 LGHYDALINRMSKQ
-390 YSIRRSIMATAIKK
+390 YSIRRSKMAAAIKK
-404 YHLEIAG
+404 YQLEIAG
-411 NTSPQGGSSFWMKAP
+411 NSSPEGGSSFWMKAP
-426 KKLDTDILASRLI
+426 KDLDTEILAKSLM

-444 IEPGKNFFAPPDQPE
+444 IEPGKNFFAPPNQLE
-459 NYFRLAFSSI
+459 NYYRLAFSSI

-475 NGIRIVA
+475 GGIKLVA
-482 ENIMKL
+482 DFIKKF
-488 TGSN
+488 TD

>member
-1 MAIAVEN
+1 MAIPVEN
-8 FFLDNTTQGTLQ
+8 FFLDNTTPGTLQ

-32 SGRFERGEKLPSTRK
+32 SGRFEQGEKLPSTRK
-47 LANHLGVSRI
+47 LAEYLGVSRI
-57 TVSLAFNELQS
+57 TVSLAFTELQS
-68 NDYLTSKDR
+68 NDYLISKDR

-89 PTFSIKTGNQDKVD
+89 PSFSEKIGARDTVD
-103 WAKMIGQRFSIENW
+103 WSKMIGQRFSIENW
-117 PSKPQ
+117 PAKPQ
-122 NWSSFPYPFIYG
+122 NWSSFPFPFIYG
-134 QTDQS
+134 QTDPS

-200 AQNALWLAAQVLLNQ
+200 AQNALWLATQVLLNQ

-233 EQSRCH
+233 DQSRCH
-239 VAPVNLDE
+239 VKTVNLDH

-254 IPKETSVIFAT
+254 IPKETSVIFTT

-273 ITMPLERRQQLL
+273 ITMPLNRRQQLL
-285 EIASNLD
+285 ETASKID
-292 ALIVEDDYEFEI
+292 ALVVEDDYEFEI

-315 SLDSEG
+315 SLDSDG

-336 LRLGYLVGSKPFI
+336 LRLGYLVGSAPFI

-390 YSIRRSIMATAIKK
+390 YSIRRSTMAAAIKK
-404 YHLEIAG
+404 YQLEIAG
-411 NTSPQGGSSFWMKAP
+411 NSSPEGGSSFWMKAP
-426 KKLDTDILASRLI
+426 KDLDTEILAKSLM

-444 IEPGKNFFAPPDQPE
+444 IEPGKNFFAPPNQLE
-459 NYFRLAFSSI
+459 NYYRLAFSSI

-475 NGIRIVA
+475 GGIKLVA
-482 ENIMKL
+482 DLIKKF
-488 TGSN
+488 TD

>member
-1 MAIAVEN
+1 MAIPVEN
-8 FFLDNTTQGTLQ
+8 FFLDNTTPGTLQ

-32 SGRFERGEKLPSTRK
+32 SGRFEQGEKLPSTRK
-47 LANHLGVSRI
+47 LAEYLGVSRI
-57 TVSLAFNELQS
+57 TVSLAFTELQS
-68 NDYLTSKDR
+68 NDYLISKDR

-89 PTFSIKTGNQDKVD
+89 PSFSEKIRVRDTVD
-103 WAKMIGQRFSIENW
+103 WSKMIGQRFSIENW
-117 PSKPQ
+117 PAKPQ
-122 NWSSFPYPFIYG
+122 NWSSFPFPFIYG
-134 QTDQS
+134 QTDPS

-200 AQNALWLAAQVLLNQ
+200 AQNALWLATQVLLNQ

-233 EQSRCH
+233 DQSRCH
-239 VAPVNLDE
+239 VKAVNLDH

-254 IPKETSVIFAT
+254 IPKETSVIFTT

-273 ITMPLERRQQLL
+273 ITMPLNRRQQLL
-285 EIASNLD
+285 ETASKLD
-292 ALIVEDDYEFEI
+292 ALVVEDDYEFEI

-315 SLDSEG
+315 SLDSDG

-336 LRLGYLVGSKPFI
+336 LRLGYLVGSAPFI

-390 YSIRRSIMATAIKK
+390 YSIRRSTMAAAIKK
-404 YHLEIAG
+404 YQLEIAG
-411 NTSPQGGSSFWMKAP
+411 NSSPEGGSSFWMKAP
-426 KKLDTDILASRLI
+426 KDLDTEILAKSLM

-444 IEPGKNFFAPPDQPE
+444 IEPGKNFFSPPNQLE
-459 NYFRLAFSSI
+459 NYYRLAFSSI

-475 NGIRIVA
+475 GGIKLVA
-482 ENIMKL
+482 SFIKKL
-488 TGSN
+488 TV

>member
-1 MAIAVEN
+1 MAIPVEN
-8 FFLDNTTQGTLQ
+8 FFLDNTTPGTLQ

-32 SGRFERGEKLPSTRK
+32 SGRFEKGDKLPSTRK
-47 LANHLGVSRI
+47 LAEYLGVSRI
-57 TVSLAFNELQS
+57 TISLAFTELQS
-68 NDYLTSKDR
+68 NDYLISKDR

-89 PTFSIKTGNQDKVD
+89 PSFSEKIGVRDTVD
-103 WAKMIGQRFSIENW
+103 WSKMIGQRFSIENW
-117 PSKPQ
+117 PAKPQ
-122 NWSSFPYPFIYG
+122 NWSSFPFPFIYG
-134 QTDQS
+134 QTDPS

-200 AQNALWLAAQVLLNQ
+200 AQNALWLATQVLLNQ

-233 EQSRCH
+233 DQSRCH
-239 VAPVNLDE
+239 VKAVNLDH

-254 IPKETSVIFAT
+254 IPKETSVIFTT

-273 ITMPLERRQQLL
+273 ITMPLNRRQQLL
-285 EIASNLD
+285 ETASKLD
-292 ALIVEDDYEFEI
+292 ALVVEDDYEFEI

-315 SLDSEG
+315 SLDSDG

-336 LRLGYLVGSKPFI
+336 LRLGYLVGSAPFI

-390 YSIRRSIMATAIKK
+390 YSIRRSTMAAAIKK
-404 YHLEIAG
+404 YQLEIAG
-411 NTSPQGGSSFWMKAP
+411 NSSPEGGSSFWMKAP
-426 KKLDTDILASRLI
+426 KDLDTEILAKSLM

-444 IEPGKNFFAPPDQPE
+444 IEPGKNFFAPPNQLE
-459 NYFRLAFSSI
+459 NYYRLAFSSI

-475 NGIRIVA
+475 GGIKLVA
-482 ENIMKL
+482 DLIKKF
-488 TGSN
+488 TD

>member
-1 MAIAVEN
+1 MAIPVEN
-8 FFLDNTTQGTLQ
+8 FFLDNTTPGTLQ

-32 SGRFERGEKLPSTRK
+32 SGRFEQGEKLPSTRK
-47 LANHLGVSRI
+47 LAEYLGVSRI
-57 TVSLAFNELQS
+57 TVSLAFTELQS
-68 NDYLTSKDR
+68 NDYLISKDR

-89 PTFSIKTGNQDKVD
+89 PSFSEKIGVRDTVD
-103 WAKMIGQRFSIENW
+103 WSKMIGQRFSIENW
-117 PSKPQ
+117 PAKPQ
-122 NWSSFPYPFIYG
+122 NWSSFPFPFIYG
-134 QTDQS
+134 QTDPS

-200 AQNALWLAAQVLLNQ
+200 AQNALWLATQVLLNQ

-233 EQSRCH
+233 DQSRCH
-239 VAPVNLDE
+239 VKAVNLDH

-254 IPKETSVIFAT
+254 IPKETSVIFTT

-273 ITMPLERRQQLL
+273 ITMPLNRRQQLL
-285 EIASNLD
+285 ETASKLD
-292 ALIVEDDYEFEI
+292 ALVVEDDYEFEI

-315 SLDSEG
+315 SLDSDG

-336 LRLGYLVGSKPFI
+336 LRLGYLVGSAPFI

-390 YSIRRSIMATAIKK
+390 YSIRRSTMAAAIKK
-404 YHLEIAG
+404 YQLEIAG
-411 NTSPQGGSSFWMKAP
+411 NSSPEGGSSFWMKAP
-426 KKLDTDILASRLI
+426 KDLDTEILAESLM
-439 KNGVL
+439 KSGVL
-444 IEPGKNFFAPPDQPE
+444 IEPGKNFFSPPNQLE
-459 NYFRLAFSSI
+459 NYYRLAFSSI

-475 NGIRIVA
+475 GGIKLVA
-482 ENIMKL
+482 DLIKKF
-488 TGSN
+488 TD

>member
-1 MAIAVEN
+1 
-8 FFLDNTTQGTLQ
+8 
-20 TRVQQMIASGIL
+20 
-32 SGRFERGEKLPSTRK
+32 
-47 LANHLGVSRI
+47 
-57 TVSLAFNELQS
+57 
-68 NDYLTSKDR
+68 
-77 SGFYVSKNAPPP
+77 
-89 PTFSIKTGNQDKVD
+89 
-103 WAKMIGQRFSIENW
+103 
-117 PSKPQ
+117 
-122 NWSSFPYPFIYG
+122 
-134 QTDQS
+134 
-139 LFDHSNWRQCALMAL
+139 MAL

-200 AQNALWLAAQVLLNQ
+200 AQNALWLATQVLLNQ

-233 EQSRCH
+233 DQSRCH
-239 VAPVNLDE
+239 VKAVNLDQ

-254 IPKETSVIFAT
+254 IPKETSVIFTT

-273 ITMPLERRQQLL
+273 ITMPLNRRQQLL
-285 EIASNLD
+285 ETASKLD
-292 ALIVEDDYEFEI
+292 ALVVEDDYEFEI

-315 SLDSEG
+315 SLDSDG

-336 LRLGYLVGSKPFI
+336 LRLGYLVGSAPFI

-390 YSIRRSIMATAIKK
+390 YSIRRSTMAAAIKK
-404 YHLEIAG
+404 YQLEIAG
-411 NTSPQGGSSFWMKAP
+411 NSSPEGGSSFWMKAP
-426 KKLDTDILASRLI
+426 KDLDTEILAKSLM

-444 IEPGKNFFAPPDQPE
+444 IEPGKNFFAPPNQLE
-459 NYFRLAFSSI
+459 NYYRLAFSSI

-475 NGIRIVA
+475 GGIKLVA
-482 ENIMKL
+482 DLIKKF
-488 TGSN
+488 TD

>member
-1 MAIAVEN
+1 MAIPVEN
-8 FFLDNTTQGTLQ
+8 FFLDNTTPGTLQ

-32 SGRFERGEKLPSTRK
+32 SGRFEQGEKLPSTRK
-47 LANHLGVSRI
+47 LAEYLGVSRI
-57 TVSLAFNELQS
+57 TVSLAFTELQS
-68 NDYLTSKDR
+68 NDYLISKDR

-89 PTFSIKTGNQDKVD
+89 PSFAEKIGVRDTVD
-103 WAKMIGQRFSIENW
+103 WSKMIGQRFSIENW
-117 PSKPQ
+117 PAKPQ
-122 NWSSFPYPFIYG
+122 NWSSFPFPFIYG
-134 QTDQS
+134 QTDPS

-200 AQNALWLAAQVLLNQ
+200 AQNALWLATQVLLNQ

-233 EQSRCH
+233 DQSRCH
-239 VAPVNLDE
+239 VKAVNLDH

-254 IPKETSVIFAT
+254 IPKETSVIFTT

-273 ITMPLERRQQLL
+273 ITMPLNRRQQLL
-285 EIASNLD
+285 ETASKLD
-292 ALIVEDDYEFEI
+292 ALVVEDDYEFEI

-315 SLDSEG
+315 SLDSDG

-336 LRLGYLVGSKPFI
+336 LRLGYLVGSAPFI

-390 YSIRRSIMATAIKK
+390 YSIRRSKMAAAIKK
-404 YHLEIAG
+404 YQLEIAG
-411 NTSPQGGSSFWMKAP
+411 NSSPEGGSSFWMKAP
-426 KKLDTDILASRLI
+426 KDLDTEILAKSLM

-444 IEPGKNFFAPPDQPE
+444 IEPGKNFFAPPNQRE
-459 NYFRLAFSSI
+459 NYYRLAFSSI

-475 NGIRIVA
+475 GGIKLVA
-482 ENIMKL
+482 DFIKKF
-488 TGSN
+488 TD

>member
-1 MAIAVEN
+1 
-8 FFLDNTTQGTLQ
+8 
-20 TRVQQMIASGIL
+20 
-32 SGRFERGEKLPSTRK
+32 
-47 LANHLGVSRI
+47 
-57 TVSLAFNELQS
+57 
-68 NDYLTSKDR
+68 
-77 SGFYVSKNAPPP
+77 
-89 PTFSIKTGNQDKVD
+89 
-103 WAKMIGQRFSIENW
+103 MIGQRFSIENW
-117 PSKPQ
+117 PAKPQ
-122 NWSSFPYPFIYG
+122 NWSSFPFPFIYG
-134 QTDQS
+134 QTDPS

-200 AQNALWLAAQVLLNQ
+200 AQNALWLATQVLLNQ

-233 EQSRCH
+233 DQSRCH
-239 VAPVNLDE
+239 VKAVNLDH

-254 IPKETSVIFAT
+254 IPKETSVIFTT

-273 ITMPLERRQQLL
+273 ITMPLNRRQQLL
-285 EIASNLD
+285 ETASKLD
-292 ALIVEDDYEFEI
+292 ALVVEDDYEFEI

-315 SLDSEG
+315 SLDSDG

-336 LRLGYLVGSKPFI
+336 LRLGYLVGSAPFI

-390 YSIRRSIMATAIKK
+390 YSIRRSTMGAAIKK
-404 YHLEIAG
+404 YQLEIAG
-411 NTSPQGGSSFWMKAP
+411 NSSPEGGSSFWMKAP
-426 KKLDTDILASRLI
+426 KDLDTEILAKSLM

-444 IEPGKNFFAPPDQPE
+444 IEPGKNFFAPPNQLE
-459 NYFRLAFSSI
+459 NYYRLAFSSI

-475 NGIRIVA
+475 GGIKLVA
-482 ENIMKL
+482 DLIKKF
-488 TGSN
+488 TD

>member
-1 MAIAVEN
+1 MAIPVEN
-8 FFLDNTTQGTLQ
+8 FFLDNTTPGTLQ

-32 SGRFERGEKLPSTRK
+32 SGRFEQGEKLPSTRK
-47 LANHLGVSRI
+47 LAEYLGVSRI
-57 TVSLAFNELQS
+57 TVSLAFTELQS
-68 NDYLTSKDR
+68 NDYLISKDR

-89 PTFSIKTGNQDKVD
+89 PSFSEKIGVRDTVD
-103 WAKMIGQRFSIENW
+103 WSKMIGQRFSIENW
-117 PSKPQ
+117 PAKPQ
-122 NWSSFPYPFIYG
+122 NWSSFPFPFIYG
-134 QTDQS
+134 QTDPS

-200 AQNALWLAAQVLLNQ
+200 AQNALWLATQVLLNQ

-233 EQSRCH
+233 DQSRCH
-239 VAPVNLDE
+239 VKAVNLDH

-254 IPKETSVIFAT
+254 IPKETSVIFTT

-273 ITMPLERRQQLL
+273 ITMPLNRRQQLL
-285 EIASNLD
+285 ETASKLN
-292 ALIVEDDYEFEI
+292 ALVVEDDYEFEI
-304 SSKKSASPALK
+304 SSKKSVSPALK
-315 SLDSEG
+315 SLDSDG

-336 LRLGYLVGSKPFI
+336 LRLGYLVGSAPFI

-390 YSIRRSIMATAIKK
+390 YSIRRSTMAAAIKK
-404 YHLEIAG
+404 YQLEIAG
-411 NTSPQGGSSFWMKAP
+411 NSSPEGGSSFWMKAP
-426 KKLDTDILASRLI
+426 KDLDTEILAKSLM

-444 IEPGKNFFAPPDQPE
+444 IEPGKNFFAPPNQLE
-459 NYFRLAFSSI
+459 NYYRLAFSSI

-475 NGIRIVA
+475 GGIKLVA
-482 ENIMKL
+482 DFIKKF
-488 TGSN
+488 TD

>member
-1 MAIAVEN
+1 MAIPVEN
-8 FFLDNTTQGTLQ
+8 FFLDNTTPGTLQ

-32 SGRFERGEKLPSTRK
+32 SGRFEQGEKLPSTRK
-47 LANHLGVSRI
+47 LAEYLGVSRI
-57 TVSLAFNELQS
+57 TVSLAFTELQS
-68 NDYLTSKDR
+68 NDYLISKDR

-89 PTFSIKTGNQDKVD
+89 PSFSEKIGVRDTVD
-103 WAKMIGQRFSIENW
+103 WSKMIGQRFSIENW
-117 PSKPQ
+117 PAKPQ
-122 NWSSFPYPFIYG
+122 NWSSFPFPFIYG
-134 QTDQS
+134 QTDPS

-200 AQNALWLAAQVLLNQ
+200 AQNALWLATQVLLNQ

-233 EQSRCH
+233 DQSRCH
-239 VAPVNLDE
+239 VKAVNLDH

-254 IPKETSVIFAT
+254 IPKETSVIFTT

-273 ITMPLERRQQLL
+273 ITMPLNRRQQLL
-285 EIASNLD
+285 ETASKLD
-292 ALIVEDDYEFEI
+292 ALVVEDDYEFEI

-315 SLDSEG
+315 SLDSDG

-336 LRLGYLVGSKPFI
+336 LRLGYLVGSAPFI

-390 YSIRRSIMATAIKK
+390 YSIRRSTMEEAIKK
-404 YHLEIAG
+404 YQLEIAG
-411 NTSPQGGSSFWMKAP
+411 NSSPEGGSSFWMKAP
-426 KKLDTDILASRLI
+426 KDLDTEILAKSLM

-444 IEPGKNFFAPPDQPE
+444 IEPGKNFFAPPNQLE
-459 NYFRLAFSSI
+459 NYYRLAFSSI

-475 NGIRIVA
+475 GGIKLVA
-482 ENIMKL
+482 DVIKKF
-488 TGSN
+488 TD

>member
-1 MAIAVEN
+1 MAIPVEN
-8 FFLDNTTQGTLQ
+8 FFLDNTTPGTLQ

-32 SGRFERGEKLPSTRK
+32 SGRFEQGEKLPSTRK
-47 LANHLGVSRI
+47 LAEYLGVSRI
-57 TVSLAFNELQS
+57 TVSLAFTELQS
-68 NDYLTSKDR
+68 NDYLISKDR

-89 PTFSIKTGNQDKVD
+89 PSFSEKIGVRDTVD
-103 WAKMIGQRFSIENW
+103 WSKMIGQRFSIENW
-117 PSKPQ
+117 PAKPQ
-122 NWSSFPYPFIYG
+122 NWSSFPFPFIYG
-134 QTDQS
+134 QTDPS

-200 AQNALWLAAQVLLNQ
+200 AQNALWLATQVLLNQ

-233 EQSRCH
+233 DQSRCH
-239 VAPVNLDE
+239 VKAVNLDH

-254 IPKETSVIFAT
+254 IPKETSVIFTT

-273 ITMPLERRQQLL
+273 ITMPLNRRQQLL
-285 EIASNLD
+285 ETASKLN
-292 ALIVEDDYEFEI
+292 ALVVEDDYEFEI
-304 SSKKSASPALK
+304 SSKKLASPALK
-315 SLDSEG
+315 SLDSDG

-336 LRLGYLVGSKPFI
+336 LRLGYLVGSAPFI

-376 LGHYDALINRMAKQ
+376 LGHYDALINRMSKQ
-390 YSIRRSIMATAIKK
+390 YSIRRSKMAAAIKK
-404 YHLEIAG
+404 YQLEIAG
-411 NTSPQGGSSFWMKAP
+411 NSSPEGGSSFWMKAP
-426 KKLDTDILASRLI
+426 KDLDTEILAKSLM

-444 IEPGKNFFAPPDQPE
+444 IEPGKNFFAPPNQLE
-459 NYFRLAFSSI
+459 NYYRLAFSSI

-475 NGIRIVA
+475 GGIKLVA
-482 ENIMKL
+482 DLIKKF
-488 TGSN
+488 TD